1 MEEVDELVV
10 RVRADTA
17 AFRRDVEDMR
27 AQLDG
32 PLAAG
37 VERAGR
43 LIERSLARAIRT
55 GKLNF
60 DDLKNVALRA
70 LSDIAAASLK
80 ALVTGGGSDGGLG
93 GLGGFLSQLF
103 GSPGRAT
110 GGPVSEARPYMVGER
125 GPELFV
131 PHAAGRIETLGGGSG
146 GNVLVNVALTAPPAE
161 ADAPVLARS
170 QRQIGRA
177 VQRALEHRR

>member
-17 AFRRDVEDMR
+17 SFRRDVEEMR

-32 PLAAG
+32 PLSAG
-37 VERAGR
+37 VEKAGR
-43 LIERSLARAIRT
+43 LIERTLARAIRT
-55 GKLNF
+55 GKLSF
-60 DDLKNVALRA
+60 DDLKNVALKA
-70 LSDIAAASLK
+70 LDEIAAASLK
-80 ALVTGGGSDGGLG
+80 ALIPGGGDLGLG
-93 GLGGFLSQLF
+93 GLGGILAQLF
-103 GSPGRAT
+103 GAPGRAT
-110 GGPVSEARPYMVGER
+110 GGPVNESRPYLVGER

-131 PHAAGRIETLGGGSG
+131 PNAAGRIETLDGGHGD
-146 GNVLVNVALTAPPAE
+146 VRVNVSLSAPPAE

-177 VQRALEHRR
+177 VQRALELRG